1 MAPSKRDTTILDSF
15 PAKQRLNQH
24 DVALHFRF
32 GRKLMTKKAKEING
46 CTRKVAGRLLKLGL
60 KVAR

>member
-1 MAPSKRDTTILDSF
+1 MAPSKRDTTILHSC
-15 PAKQRLNQH
+15 PAKKSLHQR

-46 CTRKVAGRLLKLGL
+46 RTRKGAG
-60 KVAR
+60 